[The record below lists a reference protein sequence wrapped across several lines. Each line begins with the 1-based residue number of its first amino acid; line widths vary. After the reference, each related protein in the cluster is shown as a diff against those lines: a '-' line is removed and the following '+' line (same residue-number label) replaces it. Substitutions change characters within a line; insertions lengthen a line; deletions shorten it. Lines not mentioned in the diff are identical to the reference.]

1 MALPNVSV
9 VINNGALGQVA
20 PSADGCLGII
30 CTGAVVGSTF
40 ALETTYTITSL
51 ADIIAKGIVVGTNP
65 SILKIFTD
73 FYNNAPNGTKV
84 YLRAVADTV
93 TMEQM
98 LTDTAGNYAKK
109 LLLEAGGEIRGL
121 IVSRRPISSYDPAPK
136 TGDLDKDVALAA
148 TAAQTLA
155 ADSSTTPPIFIII
168 EGRDFEYTG
177 SSDSTLANLHS
188 KTNNRVGIMIGDTVT
203 STSTGTPSISRSNAA
218 MGILAGRIASMPVQR
233 NIGRVKDG
241 PVVSSTNTFFIKDK
255 AVENNNA
262 LAGQLHDKGYITLR
276 TFAGRTGYFFAD
288 DPLAVA
294 TTDDYSHLTAR
305 RTIDKA
311 YRIAV
316 ASISDELNNEV
327 SVNDLGQVSVSYAKS
342 LENKVENAIINSMTV
357 NGELGNDP
365 QNQNDTGVQ
374 CLVDQSISIVS
385 TGKLA
390 ISLRIKPYGYARAIE
405 INLGFQILT

>member
-30 CTGAVVGSTF
+30 CTGATEGTF
-40 ALETTYTITSL
+40 VLGTTYAITKL
-51 ADIIAKGIVVGTNP
+51 ADITAMSITVGNNP
-65 SILKIFTD
+65 SIIKIFTD
-73 FYNNAPNGTKV
+73 FYNQAPNGTKV
-84 YLRAVADTV
+84 YLLGVVNTV
-93 TMEQM
+93 TMTTM
-98 LTDTAGNYAKK
+98 LTDTGVVYAKK
-109 LLLEAGGEIRGL
+109 LLKDAGGEIRGL
-121 IVSRRPISSYDPAPK
+121 IVSRLPDGAYVPTPL
-136 TGDLDKDVALAA
+136 TGDMDRDVGTAYVQAQLLAA
-148 TAAQTLA
+148 A
-155 ADSSTTPPIFIII
+155 SSVTPPIFIII
-168 EGRDFEYTG
+168 EGRDYGYT
-177 SSDSTLANLHS
+177 SLNTTALLDLHS
-188 KTNNRVGIMIGDTVT
+188 LTNNRVGIMIGDTVT
-203 STSTGTPSISRSNAA
+203 TATARSNAA

-241 PVVSSTNTFFIKDK
+241 PVVSSSNTFFIKNL
-255 AVENNNA
+255 AVEQNNA
-262 LAGQLHDKGYITLR
+262 LASQLHDKGYITLR

-288 DPLAVA
+288 DPLSVA

-327 SVNDLGQVSVSYAKS
+327 SVNDKGQVSVSYAKS

-390 ISLRIKPYGYARAIE
+390 ISLRVKPYGYARAIE